1 VNEDREHA
9 SGSLKMTA
17 SHCPSADTV
26 MSVGVPGR
34 EIDLLNAPPW
44 PSLKNMETAS
54 RRILRIPQ
62 VSRALNQP
70 ARCVGRLGFDAA
82 HRSDS
87 LS

>member
-1 VNEDREHA
+1 MNEDRERA

-34 EIDLLNAPPW
+34 EIDLLNAAPW

-54 RRILRIPQ
+54 PGEFPIYHRFPGPLTSQ
-62 VSRALNQP
+62 HGAL
-70 ARCVGRLGFDAA
+70 VG
-82 HRSDS
+82 
-87 LS
+87 